1 MSLLSGIMEN
11 PLIIVAAAIG
21 VVGVGIIVWMN
32 KKDSNPFVQSSGGKK
47 SIIVFSPKDKRAKEI
62 RIKEETE
69 TRLDCG
75 KVGTVDIRY
84 YKTGPG
90 WNFPGG
96 VTKFVGIDGV
106 GYTAV
111 IVDDKPRQ
119 LKLPQ
124 ALQILWGQEA
134 YDKMPKALKDPLERH
149 TFGVTITPE
158 SVPDEDK
165 NLKINAEDRD
175 KENIKT
181 GMEELRKN
189 MKNKHKLDWMTLLQG
204 AAMGIVVGILLV
216 SFKVIKLA

>member
-1 MSLLSGIMEN
+1 MSLLSGIIEN
-11 PLIIVAAAIG
+11 PLIIVAAVIG

-96 VTKFVGIDGV
+96 VTKFVGIDGTA
-106 GYTAV
+106 YTSL
-111 IVDDKPRQ
+111 IVDDKPRNVT
-119 LKLPQ
+119 LSE
-124 ALQILWGQEA
+124 ALRVLWGPTA
-134 YDKMPKALKDPLERH
+134 YDKMPPSLKDPLEKHR
-149 TFGVTITPE
+149 FGVTIKPE
-158 SVPDEDK
+158 EVPTEDK
-165 NLKINAEDRD
+165 TLKINAEDRD
-175 KENIKT
+175 KENIKAA
-181 GMEELRKN
+181 MDELRHN
-189 MKNKHKLDWMTLLQG
+189 MKNKHKIDWQTLLLG
-204 AAMGIVVGILLV
+204 AMGGIIVGVLLV